1 MIFPFFFL
9 VLLDCRTSLPK
20 SCTVRIV
27 EQQLENGSTAQTYI
41 LSSQPPQPSQKK
53 KKPIMI
59 DQSQLHN
66 PSLTSPCLTSPP
78 KFPHS
83 QLPVTLRPPQTTKL
97 THPPTHLISSDGFQ
111 PPHQP
116 TNQPTKT
123 IKKTTYYI
131 LPLWISQV
139 SLTSLTQVSAL
150 NVSLKH
156 THTPTLSPS
165 SPTRPL
171 RK

>member
-1 MIFPFFFL
+1 MHPPAPCCRFNHDFSVFFSCAARL
-9 VLLDCRTSLPK
+9 PHLTSQILHGQN
-20 SCTVRIV
+20 SRAAVGERQHCTNIHTV
-27 EQQLENGSTAQTYI
+27 QSTATTI
-41 LSSQPPQPSQKK
+41 PKK
-53 KKPIMI
+53 NKKNIMI

-116 TNQPTKT
+116 TNQLTKT

-131 LPLWISQV
+131 LP
-139 SLTSLTQVSAL
+139 
-150 NVSLKH
+150 
-156 THTPTLSPS
+156 
-165 SPTRPL
+165 
-171 RK
+171 